1 MKKTLSIAALTASLF
16 VTFGANACAWH
27 AGGFGDGAFGMQWR
41 EYSDEELNALIE
53 ATYNRNKEG
62 QQSSADAADQKAR
75 PTFSSSAARAAQTAQ
90 SNRAEAEESAAA
102 SSDDSASE

>member
-1 MKKTLSIAALTASLF
+1 MTKPLCIAALLASLF

-62 QQSSADAADQKAR
+62 AENTDAAQKKAR
-75 PTFSSSAARAAQTAQ
+75 PTFSSSAARAAQSAQ
-90 SNRAEAEESAAA
+90 SKRAQEDGDNSAAT
-102 SSDDSASE
+102 SDDTASE